1 MHRHRVLYPFHAGRD
16 GSPLTFQL
24 AGGAEAC
31 TIPLRLHY
39 DAIVHLQESAQA
51 MSRTRWR
58 FPPRPSTRAFI
69 AEARRTRGYSFTD
82 WLHGYVYARWPYL
95 YIGIGTGEHPWAP
108 AVKGIIA
115 WIGRLP
121 RPQAAWRSLRGRSS
135 RSALAEQEDRAI
147 GFADTY
153 HGKVVTLESA
163 TKLVT
168 VDRAI
173 DLRDL
178 EQVIPYALARDI
190 VMKDPDHIVVLE
202 CPCRA
207 ARAEPCLPLDVCLI
221 VGEPFA
227 SFVVEHHGRRAR
239 WITPDEAVEILHA
252 EHERG
257 HVHHA
262 FFKDAMLGRFYAIC
276 NCCACCCGAMQA
288 HQNGVPMLAASGY
301 VSRVDRTSVRWLW
314 RRAPRRVRSGRSP
327 SRTARSTV
335 NTDLCMGCG
344 VCVDRCEQGAMS
356 LVRDESKGVPLE
368 MDG

>member
-1 MHRHRVLYPFHAGRD
+1 L
-16 GSPLTFQL
+16 L
-24 AGGAEAC
+24 
-31 TIPLRLHY
+31 
-39 DAIVHLQESAQA
+39 ESAQA
-51 MSRTRWR
+51 VSPTRWH
-58 FPPRPSTRAFI
+58 FPLRPSTRAFI
-69 AEARRTRGYSFTD
+69 GEARRTRGYSFTD

-108 AVKGIIA
+108 AVKMIIG
-115 WIGRLP
+115 WVGRLTSAP
-121 RPQAAWRSLRGRSS
+121 S
-135 RSALAEQEDRAI
+135 RKEGDSPAT

-153 HGKVVTLESA
+153 HGKVVTLDSA

-173 DLRDL
+173 ELRDL
-178 EQVIPYALARDI
+178 ERVIPYALARDI

-207 ARAEPCLPLDVCLI
+207 SRAEPCLPLDVCLI

-227 SFVVEHHGRRAR
+227 SFVFEHHARRAR
-239 WITPDEAVEILHA
+239 RITPDEAVDILRA

-288 HQNGVPMLAASGY
+288 HQKGVPMLAASGY
-301 VSRVDRTSVRWLW
+301 ISRVDAILCAGCGECAKACQFGAITVTE
-314 RRAPRRVRSGRSP
+314 GRSAI
-327 SRTARSTV
+327 SV
-335 NTDLCMGCG
+335 DLCMGCG
-344 VCVDRCEQGAMS
+344 VCVDKCERGAVSLIRDQG
-356 LVRDESKGVPLE
+356 KGVPLE
-368 MDG
+368 IDELIAGCELGLAD